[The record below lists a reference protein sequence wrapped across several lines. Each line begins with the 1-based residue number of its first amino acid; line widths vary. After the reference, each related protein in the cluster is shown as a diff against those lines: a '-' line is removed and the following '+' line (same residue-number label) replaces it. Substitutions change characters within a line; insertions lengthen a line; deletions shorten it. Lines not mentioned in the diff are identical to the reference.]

1 MQTKKEYVAPMTSV
15 VAAYTASLM
24 AASGQ
29 KQTNK
34 LVSIYDT
41 PSQDSDNTSLGFG
54 TTTSSGNLHLES
66 KGNSNAW
73 DSWDE

>member
-29 KQTNK
+29 KQQN

-54 TTTSSGNLHLES
+54 TTTSGDKLHLES

>member
-1 MQTKKEYVAPMTSV
+1 MQTKKEYVAPMTSI

-29 KQTNK
+29 KNK
-34 LVSIYDT
+34 NLAIIYDT

-54 TTTSSGNLHLES
+54 TTTSGDNLHLES
-66 KGNSNAW
+66 KGNNNAW

>member
-1 MQTKKEYVAPMTSV
+1 MQTKKEYVAPMTSI

-24 AASGQ
+24 AASGT
-29 KQTNK
+29 KEPTIAAN
-34 LVSIYDT
+34 VYDT
-41 PSQDSDNTSLGFG
+41 NAQDDDYTKLKFG
-54 TTTSSGNLHLES
+54 QASSGLLLES